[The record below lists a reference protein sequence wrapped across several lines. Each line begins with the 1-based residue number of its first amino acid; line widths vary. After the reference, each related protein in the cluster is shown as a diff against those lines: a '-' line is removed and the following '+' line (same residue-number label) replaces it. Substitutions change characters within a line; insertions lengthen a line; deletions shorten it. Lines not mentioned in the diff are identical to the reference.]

1 MAELTIKK
9 RIILYFE
16 DMIKFGNLGG
26 AFKKKKD
33 FKAKENVTKS
43 QRKFKKLSNQ

>member
-1 MAELTIKK
+1 MAELTMKK

-26 AFKKKKD
+26 AFKKKKIL
-33 FKAKENVTKS
+33 K
-43 QRKFKKLSNQ
+43 QKKM